1 MRPTTTLRDALSD
14 PALLGHVLR
23 GPSWLPWRVLL
34 IAGAM

>member
-23 GPSWLPWRVLL
+23 GPSWLPWRC
-34 IAGAM
+34 